1 MSRYD
6 LCLAWNW
13 EYDFGFVQSMEST
26 CARQGLLLYQV
37 RPDNLD
43 QVLGALDRGDLS
55 FAALLDR
62 ASDSDPRFQ
71 ALVERAKTGGMFR
84 INPQERARWACDKAT
99 MHLEFIAHGLDTPYT
114 ILLAPFNEQPGLPAL
129 DLSPLGGSFAIK
141 PASGGGGWGVVLHAV
156 DRAQIEAARR
166 EYPQE
171 KVLLQAHVTPRK
183 LGGLPAWFRIL
194 SCDGAVYP
202 CWWDPQTH
210 LYRPVTAEERFRFNL
225 HPVRE
230 VPLRIAQICGLQLFS
245 TEIALTEDGHFLAV
259 DYVNDPVDLRLQSR
273 AVDGVP
279 DAVVENIASRLVRLV
294 ERNRRSIIQI

>member
-13 EYDFGFVQSMEST
+13 EYDFGFVQVMEST

-43 QVLGALDRGDLS
+43 QVLGALDRGELS

-71 ALVERAKTGGMFR
+71 VLVDRARTGGNFR

-99 MHLEFIAHGLDTPYT
+99 MHLEFIAHGLDTPHT
-114 ILLAPFNEQPGLPAL
+114 LLIAPFNEQPGLPVL

-156 DRAQIEAARR
+156 DRAQVEAARR

-194 SCDGAVYP
+194 YCDGAVYP

-210 LYRPVTAEERFRFNL
+210 LYRPVTAEERFRFSL
-225 HPVRE
+225 HPLRE

-279 DAVVENIASRLVRLV
+279 DAIVENIAGRLVRLV
-294 ERNRRSIIQI
+294 ERNRRSPNRK